1 MLWTQTSPAQ
11 RRAIRQW
18 QCYALAIGILG
29 ELFLAGDWYGFAAV
43 MTFVSHTL
51 HLSPAE
57 AGFVQ
62 GAFAITY
69 CIGMLFWSPFARKW
83 SARKLFATGL
93 LGTGVFM
100 LAQAAAG
107 DFAQLVG
114 ARLLIGFFD
123 AAVWVGTMKL
133 IVGWFPTER
142 HGATMGTLLAAFSL
156 AITLDFAVGIPMAIS
171 LGWRAFL
178 VTLGGLTL
186 LVGAIGMLTIKGS
199 PQEIGVAGFRWQAG
213 PEPSHHGGDV
223 ALSRIFRARWIYI
236 GWLAIFGDTFALAA
250 TATWVVPAFIQQQG
264 MPVQNAALI
273 GTLMGLSQV
282 AFLLVGGWLSDRV
295 SRITMIRLGAALSVF
310 SALSFLAATHYA
322 MSWGMLLAIAGASG
336 VAVLSGGAI
345 FSLVSENYGEKLAAT
360 AIGYAELGGIVST
373 FIAPTL
379 MGAVIDLTHSFTA
392 AFIAFVAVEAVIL
405 GALLMIASKRATAP
419 AAAIAHQAPRKA

>member
-1 MLWTQTSPAQ
+1 MLWTQTSPAE
-11 RRAIRQW
+11 RRAIRTWQW
-18 QCYALAIGILG
+18 YALAIGILG

-43 MTFVSHTL
+43 MTFVSQTL

-83 SARKLFATGL
+83 SARKLFAIGL

-100 LAQAAAG
+100 LAQASAG
-107 DFAQLVG
+107 SFGELVG

-123 AAVWVGTMKL
+123 AAVWVGTMKM
-133 IVGWFPTER
+133 IVGWFPSER
-142 HGATMGTLLAAFSL
+142 HGATMGMLLAAFSL
-156 AITLDFAVGIPMAIS
+156 AITLDFAVGIPMAVA

-178 VTLGGLTL
+178 VTLGVLTL
-186 LVGAIGMLTIKGS
+186 LVGLIGLVTIKGS
-199 PQEIGVAGFRWQAG
+199 PQEIGIAGFRWQAG
-213 PEPSHHGGDV
+213 TEVSHHGGGDV
-223 ALSRIFRARWIYI
+223 ALSKIFRALWIYI

-282 AFLLVGGWLSDRV
+282 VFLLIGGWLSDRM
-295 SRITMIRLGAALSVF
+295 SRVTMIRLGAALSLL
-310 SALSFLAATHYA
+310 SALSLVAATHYA

-336 VAVLSGGAI
+336 VAVFSGGAI

-379 MGAVIDLTHSFTA
+379 MGGVIDLTHSFTA
-392 AFIAFVAVEAVIL
+392 AFMSFVVVEAVIL
-405 GALLMIASKRATAP
+405 IALLSIAAKRSAAP
-419 AAAIAHQAPRKA
+419 AAAIAH

>member
-11 RRAIRQW
+11 RRTIRAW
-18 QCYALAIGILG
+18 QGYALAIGILG

-43 MTFVSHTL
+43 MTFVAKDL
-51 HLSPAE
+51 QLSPTQ

-83 SARKLFATGL
+83 SARKLFAIGL

-107 DFAQLVG
+107 GFTELVA

-156 AITLDFAVGIPMAIS
+156 AITLDFAIGIPMAFS

-178 VTLGGLTL
+178 LTLGGLTL
-186 LVGAIGMLTIKGS
+186 IVGLVGLLTIKGN
-199 PQEIGVAGFRWQAG
+199 PEEIGMTGFRWRDG
-213 PEPSHHGGDV
+213 PEASHHGGSV
-223 ALSRIFRARWIYI
+223 ALSQIFRARWIYI

-250 TATWVVPAFIQQQG
+250 TATWVVPAFIERQA
-264 MPVQNAALI
+264 MPVQSAALI

-282 AFLLVGGWLSDRV
+282 VFLLVGGWLSDRM
-295 SRITMIRLGAALSVF
+295 SRMSMILVGAVLSVL
-310 SALSFLAATHYA
+310 SAIAFAAATHVP
-322 MSWGMLLAIAGASG
+322 MSWTVLLAIAGTSG

-379 MGAVIDLTHSFTA
+379 MGAVIDVTHSFTA
-392 AFIAFVAVEAVIL
+392 AFMAFVAVEVVIL
-405 GALLMIASKRATAP
+405 VALIVMASKRSAALAP
-419 AAAIAHQAPRKA
+419 AVAH

>member
-1 MLWTQTSPAQ
+1 MLWTQTSPAE
-11 RRAIRQW
+11 RRAIRNW

-43 MTFVSHTL
+43 MTFVSQTL
-51 HLSPAE
+51 HLSPTE

-69 CIGMLFWSPFARKW
+69 CIGMLFWSPFARRW
-83 SARKLFATGL
+83 SARKLFAIGL

-107 DFAQLVG
+107 DFAQIVG

-142 HGATMGTLLAAFSL
+142 HGATMGMLLAAFSL
-156 AITLDFAVGIPMAIS
+156 AITLDFAVGIPMAVS

-178 VTLGGLTL
+178 VSLGCLTL
-186 LVGAIGMLTIKGS
+186 LVGVIGMLTIKGG
-199 PQEIGVAGFRWQAG
+199 PQEIGFADFRWQRDVPAG
-213 PEPSHHGGDV
+213 AESAHHGGDL
-223 ALSRIFRARWIYI
+223 ALSQIFRKRWIYI

-264 MPVQNAALI
+264 MPVGNAALI

-282 AFLLVGGWLSDRV
+282 VFLLVGGWLSDRM
-295 SRITMIRLGAALSVF
+295 SRIAMIRLGAALSVL
-310 SALSFLAATHYA
+310 SALSFAAATHYA
-322 MSWGMLLAIAGASG
+322 MSWSMLLAIASASG
-336 VAVLSGGAI
+336 VVVLSGGAI

-379 MGAVIDLTHSFTA
+379 MGWVIDLAHSFTA
-392 AFIAFVAVEAVIL
+392 AFMAFVAVEAAIL
-405 GALLMIASKRATAP
+405 VALLAIAARRATVP
-419 AAAIAHQAPRKA
+419 AAAIAH

>member
-1 MLWTQTSPAQ
+1 MLWTQTSPAE
-11 RRAIRQW
+11 RRAIRNW

-43 MTFVSHTL
+43 MTFVSQTL
-51 HLSPAE
+51 HLSPTE

-83 SARKLFATGL
+83 SARKLFAIGL

-107 DFAQLVG
+107 DFAQIVG

-142 HGATMGTLLAAFSL
+142 HGATMGMLLAAFSL
-156 AITLDFAVGIPMAIS
+156 AITLDFAVGIPMAVS

-178 VTLGGLTL
+178 VSLGCLTL
-186 LVGAIGMLTIKGS
+186 LVGVIGMLTIKGG
-199 PQEIGVAGFRWQAG
+199 PQEIGFADFRWQRDVPAG
-213 PEPSHHGGDV
+213 AESAHHGGDL
-223 ALSRIFRARWIYI
+223 ALSQIFRKRWIYI

-264 MPVQNAALI
+264 MPVRNAALI

-282 AFLLVGGWLSDRV
+282 VFLLLGGWLSDRM
-295 SRITMIRLGAALSVF
+295 SRIAMIRLGAALSVL
-310 SALSFLAATHYA
+310 SALSFAAATHYA

-336 VAVLSGGAI
+336 VVVLSGGAI

-379 MGAVIDLTHSFTA
+379 MGWVIDLAHSFTA
-392 AFIAFVAVEAVIL
+392 AFMAFVAVEAVIL
-405 GALLMIASKRATAP
+405 VALLAIAARRATVP
-419 AAAIAHQAPRKA
+419 AAAIAH

>member
-1 MLWTQTSPAQ
+1 MLWTQTSPAE
-11 RRAIRQW
+11 RRAIRNW

-43 MTFVSHTL
+43 MTFVSQTL
-51 HLSPAE
+51 HLSPTE

-69 CIGMLFWSPFARKW
+69 CIGMLFWSPFARRW
-83 SARKLFATGL
+83 SARKLFAIGL

-107 DFAQLVG
+107 DFAQIVG

-142 HGATMGTLLAAFSL
+142 HGATMGMLLAAFSL
-156 AITLDFAVGIPMAIS
+156 AITLDFAVGIPMAVS

-178 VTLGGLTL
+178 VSLGCLTL
-186 LVGAIGMLTIKGS
+186 LVGVIGMLTIKGG
-199 PQEIGVAGFRWQAG
+199 PQEIGFTDFRWQRDVPAG
-213 PEPSHHGGDV
+213 AESAHHGGEL
-223 ALSRIFRARWIYI
+223 ALSQIFRKRWIYI

-250 TATWVVPAFIQQQG
+250 TATWVVPAFIAQQG
-264 MPVQNAALI
+264 MPVRNAALI

-282 AFLLVGGWLSDRV
+282 VFLLVGGWLSDRM
-295 SRITMIRLGAALSVF
+295 SRIAMIRLGAALSVL
-310 SALSFLAATHYA
+310 SALSFAAATHYA
-322 MSWGMLLAIAGASG
+322 MSWSMLLAIAGASG
-336 VAVLSGGAI
+336 VVVLSGGAI

-379 MGAVIDLTHSFTA
+379 MGWVIDLAHSFTA
-392 AFIAFVAVEAVIL
+392 AFMAFVAVEAVIL
-405 GALLMIASKRATAP
+405 VALLAIAARRATVP
-419 AAAIAHQAPRKA
+419 AAAIAH

>member
-1 MLWTQTSPAQ
+1 MLWTQTSPAE
-11 RRAIRQW
+11 RRAIRTW

-43 MTFVSHTL
+43 MTFVSQTL

-83 SARKLFATGL
+83 SARKLFAIGL

-107 DFAQLVG
+107 SFAELVG

-133 IVGWFPTER
+133 IVGWFPAER

-156 AITLDFAVGIPMAIS
+156 AITLDFAVGIPMAVS

-178 VTLGGLTL
+178 VTLGVLTL
-186 LVGAIGMLTIKGS
+186 LVGVIGLLTIKGS
-199 PQEIGVAGFRWQAG
+199 PQDLGLAAFRWQAG
-213 PEPSHHGGDV
+213 PEPSHHGGGEV
-223 ALSRIFRARWIYI
+223 ALSQIFRARWIYI

-282 AFLLVGGWLSDRV
+282 VFLLIGGWLSDRM
-295 SRITMIRLGAALSVF
+295 SRVTMIRLGAALSLV
-310 SALSFLAATHYA
+310 SALSFVAATHYP

-345 FSLVSENYGEKLAAT
+345 FSLVSESYGEKLAAT

-379 MGAVIDLTHSFTA
+379 MGGVIDVTHSFMA
-392 AFIAFVAVEAVIL
+392 AFMAFFVVEAVIL
-405 GALLMIASKRATAP
+405 VALLAIAAKRSTAP
-419 AAAIAHQAPRKA
+419 AAAIAH

>member
-1 MLWTQTSPAQ
+1 MLWTQTSPAE
-11 RRAIRQW
+11 RRAIRNW

-43 MTFVSHTL
+43 MTFVSQTL
-51 HLSPAE
+51 HLSPTE

-69 CIGMLFWSPFARKW
+69 CIGMLFWSPFARRW
-83 SARKLFATGL
+83 SARKLFAIGL

-107 DFAQLVG
+107 DFAQIVG

-142 HGATMGTLLAAFSL
+142 HGATMGMLLAAFSL
-156 AITLDFAVGIPMAIS
+156 AITLDFAVGIPMAVS

-178 VTLGGLTL
+178 VSLGCLTL
-186 LVGAIGMLTIKGS
+186 LVGVIGMLTIKGG
-199 PQEIGVAGFRWQAG
+199 PQEIGFADFRWQRDVPAG
-213 PEPSHHGGDV
+213 AESAHHGGEL
-223 ALSRIFRARWIYI
+223 ALSQIFRKRWIYI

-264 MPVQNAALI
+264 MPVRNAALI

-282 AFLLVGGWLSDRV
+282 VFLLVGGWLSDRM
-295 SRITMIRLGAALSVF
+295 SRIAMIRLGAALSVL
-310 SALSFLAATHYA
+310 SALSFAAATHYA
-322 MSWGMLLAIAGASG
+322 MSWSMLLAIASASG
-336 VAVLSGGAI
+336 VVVLSGGAI

-379 MGAVIDLTHSFTA
+379 MGWVIDLAHSFTA
-392 AFIAFVAVEAVIL
+392 AFMAFVAVEAAIL
-405 GALLMIASKRATAP
+405 VALLAIAARRATVP
-419 AAAIAHQAPRKA
+419 AAAIAH

>member
-1 MLWTQTSPAQ
+1 MLWTQTSPAE
-11 RRAIRQW
+11 RRAIRNW

-43 MTFVSHTL
+43 MTFVSQTL
-51 HLSPAE
+51 HLSPTE

-83 SARKLFATGL
+83 SARKLFAIGL

-107 DFAQLVG
+107 DFAQIVG

-142 HGATMGTLLAAFSL
+142 HGATMGMLLAAFSL
-156 AITLDFAVGIPMAIS
+156 AITLDFAVGIPMAVS

-178 VTLGGLTL
+178 VSLGCLTL
-186 LVGAIGMLTIKGS
+186 LVGVIGMLTIKGG
-199 PQEIGVAGFRWQAG
+199 PQEIGFADFRWQRDVPAG
-213 PEPSHHGGDV
+213 AESAHHGGDL
-223 ALSRIFRARWIYI
+223 ALSQIFRKRWIYI

-264 MPVQNAALI
+264 MPVRNAALI

-282 AFLLVGGWLSDRV
+282 VFLLVGGWLSDRM
-295 SRITMIRLGAALSVF
+295 SRIAMIRLGAALSVL
-310 SALSFLAATHYA
+310 SALSFAAATHYA

-336 VAVLSGGAI
+336 VVVLSGGAI

-379 MGAVIDLTHSFTA
+379 MGWVIDLAHSFTA
-392 AFIAFVAVEAVIL
+392 AFMAFVAVEAVIL
-405 GALLMIASKRATAP
+405 VALLAIAARRATVP
-419 AAAIAHQAPRKA
+419 AAAIAH

>member
-1 MLWTQTSPAQ
+1 MLWTQTSPAE
-11 RRAIRQW
+11 RRAIRKW
-18 QCYALAIGILG
+18 QCYALSVGILG

-43 MTFVSHTL
+43 MTFVSQTL

-83 SARKLFATGL
+83 SARKLFAIGL

-100 LAQAAAG
+100 LAQASAG
-107 DFAQLVG
+107 SFMELVG
-114 ARLLIGFFD
+114 ARLVVGFFD

-133 IVGWFPTER
+133 IVGWFPSER
-142 HGATMGTLLAAFSL
+142 HGATMGMLLAAFSL
-156 AITLDFAVGIPMAIS
+156 AITLDFAVGIPMAVT
-171 LGWRAFL
+171 LGWRVFL
-178 VTLGGLTL
+178 VTLGVLTL
-186 LVGAIGMLTIKGS
+186 LVGLIGLLTIKGS
-199 PQEIGVAGFRWQAG
+199 PQEIGIAGFRWQAG
-213 PEPSHHGGDV
+213 PEVSHHGGGDV
-223 ALSRIFRARWIYI
+223 ALSKIFRARWIYI

-282 AFLLVGGWLSDRV
+282 VFLLIGGWLSDRM
-295 SRITMIRLGAALSVF
+295 SRVTMIRLGAALSLL
-310 SALSFLAATHYA
+310 SALSFVAATHYA

-336 VAVLSGGAI
+336 VAVFSGGAI

-379 MGAVIDLTHSFTA
+379 MGGVINLTHSFTA
-392 AFIAFVAVEAVIL
+392 AFMSFVVVEAVIL
-405 GALLMIASKRATAP
+405 IALLAIAAKRSVVP
-419 AAAIAHQAPRKA
+419 AAAIAH

>member
-1 MLWTQTSPAQ
+1 MLWTQTSPAE
-11 RRAIRQW
+11 RRAIRNW

-43 MTFVSHTL
+43 MTFVSQTL
-51 HLSPAE
+51 HLSPTE

-83 SARKLFATGL
+83 SARKLFAIGL

-107 DFAQLVG
+107 DFAQIVG

-142 HGATMGTLLAAFSL
+142 HGATMGMLLAAFSL
-156 AITLDFAVGIPMAIS
+156 AITLDFAVGIPMAVS

-178 VTLGGLTL
+178 ISLGCLTL
-186 LVGAIGMLTIKGS
+186 LVGVIGMLTIKGG
-199 PQEIGVAGFRWQAG
+199 PQEIGFADFRWQRDVPASA
-213 PEPSHHGGDV
+213 ESAHHGGDL
-223 ALSRIFRARWIYI
+223 ALSQIFRKRWIYI

-264 MPVQNAALI
+264 MPVRNAALI

-282 AFLLVGGWLSDRV
+282 VFLLLGGWLSDRM
-295 SRITMIRLGAALSVF
+295 SRIAMIRLGAALSVL
-310 SALSFLAATHYA
+310 SALSFAAATHYA

-336 VAVLSGGAI
+336 VVVLSGGAI

-379 MGAVIDLTHSFTA
+379 MGWVIDLAHSFTA
-392 AFIAFVAVEAVIL
+392 AFMAFVAVEAAIL
-405 GALLMIASKRATAP
+405 VALLAIAARRATVP
-419 AAAIAHQAPRKA
+419 AAAIAH